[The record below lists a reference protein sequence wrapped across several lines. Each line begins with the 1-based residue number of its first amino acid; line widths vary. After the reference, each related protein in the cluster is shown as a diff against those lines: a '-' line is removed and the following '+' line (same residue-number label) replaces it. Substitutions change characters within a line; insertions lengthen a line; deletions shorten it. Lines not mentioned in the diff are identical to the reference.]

1 VTRAAR
7 LATALL
13 AFCAAPAFA
22 EPEEF
27 VVEPGH
33 TFPFFAVSHLG
44 ISMQKGR
51 FDRTSGRIVIDRE
64 AGTGSID
71 IAIETRSVSTGNTAL
86 DAVVRG
92 DDFLDAASH
101 PTITFR
107 SSSVAFE
114 KGVPKRAM
122 GELTVAGATRPV
134 ELRIERFG
142 CTRLPF
148 LVRLTCGADAAATV
162 KRSDF
167 GLTAF
172 AGLVGDE
179 VAIEIQVE
187 AVRQEPAPQPQ
198 PSGG

>member
-1 VTRAAR
+1 MRAAHC
-7 LATALL
+7 AAALL
-13 AFCAAPAFA
+13 ACAALPALA
-22 EPEEF
+22 QPEEF

-33 TFPFFAVSHLG
+33 TFPSFAVRHLG
-44 ISMQKGR
+44 VSTQKGR
-51 FDRTSGRIVIDRE
+51 FDRTSGRIVIDRD

-71 IAIETRSVSTGNTAL
+71 IAIETRSASTGNAAL

-92 DDFLDAASH
+92 DDFLDAEHH
-101 PTITFR
+101 PVIRFR

-114 KGVPKRAM
+114 QGVPKRAA
-122 GELTVAGATRPV
+122 GELTMAGATRPV
-134 ELRIERFG
+134 ELRIARFG

-148 LVRLTCGADAAATV
+148 LVRLTCGADAAASV

-179 VAIEIQVE
+179 VEIDIQVE
-187 AVRQEPAPQPQ
+187 AVKQEAPPQPQ